1 MRTLVWTVLLIGLL
15 LSPLPSLA
23 QAPQAAPASGATRL
37 HQVQRIY
44 IGDMGEIDS
53 AERFRL
59 LLEEQLVKRGFGV
72 VLREEEADAILGG
85 VLSMP
90 VLEGEN
96 DARITAQLRTLGG
109 QLLWSGNFGPKLT
122 SYFRLKDPLKLRAE
136 ELANKL
142 KKEWEQSAKNSG
154 ARKSD

>member
-1 MRTLVWTVLLIGLL
+1 MRALVRAVLFIGLL
-15 LSPLPSLA
+15 FSPVLSLA
-23 QAPQAAPASGATRL
+23 QGATAAQASEATRL

-44 IGDMGEIDS
+44 IGDMGDRDS

-72 VLREEEADAILGG
+72 VLREEQADAILGG

-90 VLEGEN
+90 VLEAES
-96 DARITAQLRTLGG
+96 DARITAQLRTPGG

-122 SYFRLKDPLKLRAE
+122 SFFRFKDPLKLRAE
-136 ELANKL
+136 ELANRL
-142 KKEWEQSAKNSG
+142 KKDWEQSAKNSG
-154 ARKSD
+154 ARKND